1 MSPYNY
7 FPMNYQQP
15 YYQQQPQQ
23 NNGGYVTVRTEAE
36 ARNYPVAPG
45 TSVTFFNETQPY
57 CYKKSA
63 GMSPLDAP
71 TFEIYQITKVEPEAN
86 NSTPEDQ
93 TPKIGAFSQELEA
106 LSKRVEE
113 LEKDG
118 TAATMTASEFI
129 ESGKFDEIIDRTA
142 ERLQNEALQKRKY
155 ARL

>member
-15 YYQQQPQQ
+15 YYQQQLQQQPQPQ
-23 NNGGYVTVRTEAE
+23 TQPTNGGYVTVRTEAE

-106 LSKRVEE
+106 LTKRVEE
-113 LEKDG
+113 LEK
-118 TAATMTASEFI
+118 
-129 ESGKFDEIIDRTA
+129 KFKSKEVKADVKSTDK
-142 ERLQNEALQKRKY
+142 QQQQ
-155 ARL
+155 